1 MDKARD
7 LPEIISLWMDT
18 LTDARPWLCPVTNK
32 RAPTVQALTWDRHWA
47 KGFNEIAE
55 QPRCPGEESKAPRGP
70 GHTDWK
76 WQNGNGKPDGWIWKV
91 SFSSWAWDFVQKE
104 DRAIRLQ
111 PKQTRGQ
118 NASFEEQF
126 CCLSTDTGSFMHTSP
141 TNYISKIQKKIIKFF
156 YSFL

>member
-47 KGFNEIAE
+47 KGFNEMAE

-70 GHTDWK
+70 GHTAWK
-76 WQNGNGKPDGWIWKV
+76 WQNGNISRMAGFGRSPSHLEPGTWFRKKTEP
-91 SFSSWAWDFVQKE
+91 SAFSQNRPGGRTHPSRSSSAACPLTLVPLCT
-104 DRAIRLQ
+104 RLPQ
-111 PKQTRGQ
+111 
-118 NASFEEQF
+118 
-126 CCLSTDTGSFMHTSP
+126 
-141 TNYISKIQKKIIKFF
+141 II
-156 YSFL
+156 